1 MLQQRDFAMYPCSG
15 PVNRKVR
22 SCSVVLTLAL
32 LAAFSS
38 PVFAV
43 PPPAALQQ
51 VARLLSTGQSKKAV
65 TEADRILAMH
75 PDSAQAHYYKGKA
88 LEQLGSRQDAIASY
102 ETASLL
108 DPGAKFAAECQSK
121 IKTLAA
127 AEASASSFKNVI
139 NQGKQTRPFKLS
151 GQESR
156 VVIPLTDRFK
166 QALKD
171 DVTNLYSA
179 AENGPSLSGGAGAGY
194 TPAPAREPMQLATSI
209 GIPPARLNA
218 KEKAELIK
226 YDVIFIV
233 DHSGSM
239 STRDCPQNS
248 SRWDWLAAQV
258 YSIGRDAQDCFPRGL
273 RVVMFDD
280 KAEEYVKVTPTEF
293 VNLFKYYS
301 PEGGT
306 RTAYAFRTQM
316 NAIQAKILEKKPV
329 MVVGLTDGLP
339 NDASELQQVFHEL
352 KLMASKTA
360 VPLKVSLIQI
370 GASTQ
375 GLQTLNGLEALTYQG
390 VISPADKGFVQV
402 HSFTEVSKYGLA
414 RVLLNILNK

>member
-1 MLQQRDFAMYPCSG
+1 MNAYTG
-15 PVNRKVR
+15 
-22 SCSVVLTLAL
+22 SVATHRRFRTSTISLAVAL
-32 LAAFSS
+32 LLGCLS
-38 PVFAV
+38 PAFAV

-51 VARLLSTGQSKKAV
+51 VARLISTGQSKKAV

-108 DPGAKFAAECQSK
+108 DPSAKFTAECQSK
-121 IKTLAA
+121 IKSLAS
-127 AEASASSFKNVI
+127 AEASANSFKNVI
-139 NQGKQTRPFKLS
+139 NKGKQTSPFKLS

-156 VVIPLTDRFK
+156 VVIPLSDRLK
-166 QALKD
+166 QGLKD
-171 DVTNLYSA
+171 DVSNLYVA
-179 AENGPSLSGGAGAGY
+179 AENGPALSGGAGAGY
-194 TPAPAREPMQLATSI
+194 PPAPQRNPMQLATSI
-209 GIPPARLNA
+209 GIPAAKLNA
-218 KEKAELIK
+218 KEKADLIK

-239 STRDCPQNS
+239 STHDCPQNS

-280 KAEEYVKVTPTEF
+280 KAEEYIKVTPEEF

-306 RTAYAFRTQM
+306 RTAYALRTQM
-316 NAIQAKILEKKPV
+316 NAIQAKLGEKKPV

-339 NDASELQQVFHEL
+339 NDPGELQQVFHEL
-352 KLMASKTA
+352 KVMASKTT
-360 VPLKVSLIQI
+360 VPLKVSLVQI
-370 GASTQ
+370 GASSQ
-375 GLQTLNGLEALTYQG
+375 GLQTLSGLEALTYHG

-402 HSFTEVSKYGLA
+402 HSFAEVAKYGLP